1 MPRKERYQE
10 PGHYHII
17 NRGVE
22 RRSIYLEPEDY
33 EFFLDLL
40 FKLTKEY
47 EITIHAF
54 CLMTNHYH
62 LLLETK
68 QINLSKAIQFVNDKY
83 SKYFNKKYKR
93 SGHLWQ
99 GRYKSWYVTD
109 EAYLYTLML
118 YIEQNPLK
126 AKIVKRLE
134 EYPHSSYNY
143 FLAKNI
149 PECLKDAWIVKN
161 HKNDIEAIKEML
173 SSKVD
178 YSALQELKLASS
190 LVEAPNIDKKPNI
203 KKLENMFKN
212 IEDTTKRNRKIVQV
226 YDKGYSQHMIAK
238 VLGLNQATVQRII
251 KRRKDS
257 ISIT

>member
-1 MPRKERYQE
+1 MRILVGIFSLHFYDFRL
-10 PGHYHII
+10 YHKS
-17 NRGVE
+17 GV
-22 RRSIYLEPEDY
+22 
-33 EFFLDLL
+33 F
-40 FKLTKEY
+40 T
-47 EITIHAF
+47 TG
-54 CLMTNHYH
+54 
-62 LLLETK
+62 
-68 QINLSKAIQFVNDKY
+68 V
-83 SKYFNKKYKR
+83 
-93 SGHLWQ
+93 
-99 GRYKSWYVTD
+99 KSWYVTD